1 MTGGGKKTPPRAP
14 RGKQRR
20 ARRDTASGRRSAALF
35 QRAKSLMPGGVSSP
49 VRSFASV
56 GGEPFF
62 VVSARGPRIR
72 DADGRSYIDYVQS
85 YGPHLF
91 GHGAP
96 FVRRAISKASR
107 NGTSF
112 GAPTELEVRLAE
124 RVAAM
129 VPSVEMVRFVSSGTE
144 ATMSAVRLA
153 RGATGRG
160 RVVKVEGGYHGH
172 ADGFL
177 VSAGSGVATLGI
189 AGSPGVPPEIAA
201 LTTVVPYN
209 DLTAVEEAFRRF
221 PGEIA
226 AVIVEP
232 LAANM
237 GVVPPAPGY
246 LAGLRAQTREHGAL
260 LVFDEVISG
269 FRLAPGGAQEL
280 YGVLPDLTTLGKIL
294 GGGLPV
300 GAYGGA
306 RDLMERMAPAGPVY
320 QAGTLSGNPLAMSA
334 GIAMLAEI
342 ARRPP
347 YAALEEKGAFLEERV
362 RAAIERSPA
371 AGRVAYVRVGSVS
384 TLFFAPEPLPDFAA
398 VKRSDTA
405 AYARFFHAMRRGGVF
420 LPPAQFEAWF
430 VSTAHGEPELAR
442 TARVVESALSEAF
455 ATT

>member
-1 MTGGGKKTPPRAP
+1 
-14 RGKQRR
+14 
-20 ARRDTASGRRSAALF
+20 
-35 QRAKSLMPGGVSSP
+35 MPGGVSSP

-62 VVSARGPRIR
+62 AAAGRGARIR

-91 GHGAP
+91 GHVP
-96 FVRRAISKASR
+96 LFVKNALSRAIR
-107 NGTSF
+107 RGTSF

-129 VPSVEMVRFVSSGTE
+129 VPSIEMVRFVSSGTE
-144 ATMSAVRLA
+144 ATMSAIRLA
-153 RGATGRG
+153 RAATGRP
-160 RVVKVEGGYHGH
+160 RIVKADGGYHGH
-172 ADGFL
+172 GDAFL

-189 AGSPGVPPEIAA
+189 AGSPGVPDAIAA

-209 DLTAVEEAFRRF
+209 DAAALEEAFDRF

-226 AVIVEP
+226 AFIVEP

-237 GVVPPAPGY
+237 GVVPPNPGY
-246 LAGLRAQTREHGAL
+246 LEAIRDLTRRRGAL

-269 FRLAPGGAQEL
+269 FRVAAGGAQEL

-300 GAYGGA
+300 GAYGGS
-306 RDLMERMAPAGPVY
+306 RDLMSKMAPSGPVY
-320 QAGTLSGNPLAMSA
+320 QAGTLSGNPLAMEA
-334 GIAMLAEI
+334 GLAMLGEI

-347 YAALEEKGAFLEERV
+347 YARLEALGALLEKEIAGAIDLAGARDRV
-362 RAAIERSPA
+362 SWQ
-371 AGRVAYVRVGSVS
+371 RVGSIG
-384 TLFFAPEPLPDFAA
+384 TLFFAPGPLTDFAQA
-398 VKRSDTA
+398 KKSDTA
-405 AYARFFHAMRRGGVF
+405 AFARFFHAMLERGVS

-430 VSTAHGEPELAR
+430 LSTAHTEADVR
-442 TARVVESALSEAF
+442 KTARAVPESLAVAF
-455 ATT
+455 R